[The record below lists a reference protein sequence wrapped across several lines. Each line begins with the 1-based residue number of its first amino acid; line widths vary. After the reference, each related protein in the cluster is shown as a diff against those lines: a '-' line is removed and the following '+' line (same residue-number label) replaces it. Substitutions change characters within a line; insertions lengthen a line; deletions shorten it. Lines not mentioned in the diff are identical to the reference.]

1 MNYIWDLVIKAG
13 QSGIHKKNIEFSVAE
28 SYSPYMELSCEVL
41 NIRKIEHEVEVNP
54 YYRYYEIFKDM
65 FNINN
70 NEDREFR
77 DKLFDTTMH
86 FLSDIDV
93 LQGMNKKEYY
103 IRFILKDI
111 NSGLLGNS
119 AKEKINLFNEEE
131 KAMLAGNILKLY
143 ITGQALYLLKD
154 TLRHIFKGSII
165 YANYETLDELLF
177 FINYR
182 RNAVNESKLELIK
195 EIFLPVKFRTEVY
208 WKDHFG
214 IIGVEETMKV
224 DSIAMY

>member
-70 NEDREFR
+70 TEDKEFR
-77 DKLFDTTMH
+77 DRLFDITAH
-86 FLSDIDV
+86 FLADIDV
-93 LQGMNKKEYY
+93 MQGMNKSEYY
-103 IRFILKDI
+103 LRFVRRDI
-111 NSGLLGNS
+111 NNGLFGELV
-119 AKEKINLFNEEE
+119 KEDFDLFNEEE
-131 KAMLAGNILKLY
+131 KNILAENIIRLY
-143 ITGQALYLLKD
+143 LTGDALYLLKD
-154 TLRHIFKGSII
+154 SLRKIFRNSTI

-177 FINYR
+177 FINCNKKDLY
-182 RNAVNESKLELIK
+182 EKKLELIN
-195 EIFLPVKFRTEVY
+195 EIFLPVKFRTRVY

-214 IIGVEETMKV
+214 VIEAEDTMMI
-224 DSIAMY
+224 DSIALY

>member
-1 MNYIWDLVIKAG
+1 MNYVWDLVIKAR
-13 QSGIHKKNIEFSVAE
+13 QSGIPKKNIEFSVAE
-28 SYSPYMELSCEVL
+28 SYSPYMELSNEVL
-41 NIRKIEHEVEVNP
+41 NIRKPEHHVEVNP

-93 LQGMNKKEYY
+93 SQGMNKKEYY

-131 KAMLAGNILKLY
+131 KIMLAGNILKLY